1 MAADAEKAADKTME
15 QSDNMASSTKKAV
28 LDKTKNFV
36 KQTTAESK
44 QYVDEALAKVVL
56 LMFLIH
62 CTIWF
67 LVLHH
72 ESLSFTQV
80 RGKTWSEPLGKACA
94 VTGGIVSGMGNFVPG
109 LGIVGGALSM
119 GSKVLNPAATIN
131 DVRREQVI
139 IVPWEVNPLIGQKM
153 LCPVSRKTQVP
164 VN

>member
-1 MAADAEKAADKTME
+1 M
-15 QSDNMASSTKKAV
+15 
-28 LDKTKNFV
+28 LWG
-36 KQTTAESK
+36 
-44 QYVDEALAKVVL
+44 
-56 LMFLIH
+56 LMRRAFTL
-62 CTIWF
+62 F
-67 LVLHH
+67 
-72 ESLSFTQV
+72 FTQV

-139 IVPWEVNPLIGQKM
+139 IVPWEVNPLIGQNM